1 MYDIINIINKHL
13 NMTSKDMDTVTKI
26 AIEDISS
33 HQTEVVEV
41 TQRPDAEMIPE
52 RANAIKIPLDN
63 VIKK

>member
-1 MYDIINIINKHL
+1 MNPED
-13 NMTSKDMDTVTKI
+13 TETVTKI

-33 HQTEVVEV
+33 HQTEAVEV
-41 TQRPDAEMIPE
+41 IHKPQSDMIPE